1 MSDKITKTDEDWKKE
16 LETNFW
22 ISEFM
27 RHAQTRQAMDRDYA
41 LLRIFMAE
49 LGLAK

>member
-1 MSDKITKTDEDWKKE
+1 MRRMVESPEWKKE

-22 ISEFM
+22 RSEYL
-27 RHAQTRQAMDRDYA
+27 RSSEARKYLDRDYEQA
-41 LLRIFMAE
+41 RAFLAE